1 MKEANKKI
9 SNRFMNRSYKSKSSK
24 KGLKKIQ
31 QKRVHKARK
40 YWT

>member
-9 SNRFMNRSYKSKSSK
+9 SNRFMNRFYKSKSSK
-24 KGLKKIQ
+24 KELKKIQ
-31 QKRVHKARK
+31 QKRVHIVRK